1 MIVYFIHFNKSPQ
14 QGRSIS
20 TESHA
25 ALFTLSIAAIERTK
39 TNCPGFITDGL
50 LRVDIFK
57 NKDGKYVVNEF
68 ESLDADYYGASSSHL
83 KTCQTSSFLREPESI
98 EYFGSSGSRNRI
110 ASANYNLHFNAAKRV
125 VNSTVMRMQMAITVL
140 CCFLCCNS
148 ILHYYFK
155 NLL

>member
-83 KTCQTSSFLREPESI
+83 KTCQTSSFSYES
-98 EYFGSSGSRNRI
+98 R
-110 ASANYNLHFNAAKRV
+110 RV
-125 VNSTVMRMQMAITVL
+125 L
-140 CCFLCCNS
+140 S
-148 ILHYYFK
+148 ILAQADREIVLPVQTTTCTSMQQK
-155 NLL
+155 ELSTAQ